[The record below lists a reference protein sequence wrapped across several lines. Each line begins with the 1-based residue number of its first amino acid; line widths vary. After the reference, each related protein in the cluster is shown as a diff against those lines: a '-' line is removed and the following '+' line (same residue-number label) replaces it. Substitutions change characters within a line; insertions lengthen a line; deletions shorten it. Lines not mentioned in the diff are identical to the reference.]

1 MLPAVAHLKEHAF
14 AWARA
19 WYNHSGGRPPSRPAI
34 RHATAASRRASR
46 CISAAGLRDDESQLC
61 LLTHHV
67 RLLIILTTPFAVLP
81 HVELMSALVLYIRWV
96 EQTAVSE
103 RLVVAVNLTAPSDR
117 QFVGVLG
124 VGGVAGVFANHEAF
138 HAEA

>member
-1 MLPAVAHLKEHAF
+1 MSLRLCAGTDVNVNHACLHHV
-14 AWARA
+14 RA
-19 WYNHSGGRPPSRPAI
+19 MVKLS
-34 RHATAASRRASR
+34 
-46 CISAAGLRDDESQLC
+46 DDESQLC

-67 RLLIILTTPFAVLP
+67 RLLIILTSPFAVLS

-103 RLVVAVNLTAPSDR
+103 RLVVAVDLTAPSDR